1 MRGRTEAIKQAVPV
15 CSMSAEDM
23 KSKAG
28 WNYTVYYHEFP
39 DGRRYVGQTCKPM
52 KIHLYNISGGAMF
65 RNRGDFG
72 MVMTRHYKDDDDNT
86 FGFDYVGCELDK
98 EYFAKGCE
106 RFDRECRG
114 ITVGENGQRYQQTAL
129 FDQPS

>member
-52 KIHLYNISGGAMF
+52 KERWGKNGSGYKGNAAMYDEILRVGWDNIKH
-65 RNRGDFG
+65 
-72 MVMTRHYKDDDDNT
+72 VIYKTGLNA
-86 FGFDYVGCELDK
+86 LQALK
-98 EYFAKGCE
+98 EE
-106 RFDRECRG
+106 DRL
-114 ITVGENGQRYQQTAL
+114 I
-129 FDQPS
+129 